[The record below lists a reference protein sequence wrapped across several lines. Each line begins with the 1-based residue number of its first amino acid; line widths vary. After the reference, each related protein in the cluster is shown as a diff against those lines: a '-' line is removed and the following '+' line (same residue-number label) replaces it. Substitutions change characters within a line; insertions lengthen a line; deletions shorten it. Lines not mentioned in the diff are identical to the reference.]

1 MPTKVQ
7 VSEVSSNSTFANFKA
22 WAGDNTDT
30 TGSPPSTPGTGTG
43 ISAALFILGFTKLA
57 DTYTA
62 QWDSGTVIGDTAR
75 PTAAGS
81 LSGSAFPAIGTGAF
95 TNSRTGL
102 LGTAFMGAWV
112 SGTSYTAGR
121 VVTDDTTAPL
131 VFINTTATSG
141 TTPPIN
147 DPTHWSP
154 YWMEIWKMSGTG
166 SPPLPDIF
174 IKIEYGCTSTQ
185 TNPDVFIQL
194 GTAYA
199 ANSGV
204 INGSGNFTLC
214 EQVINAQGTQTA
226 SEMDIVGDGQNY
238 LGMLLWRNTS
248 SNSFYAVERSISGT
262 AASAPQYSG
271 AYATYAVCP
280 RTNTLWRSASLLL
293 SGGQATSPRLL
304 GVPTLSLQVSPQTL
318 IINNSTP
325 AFPVFPLVGY
335 VGNPMTVMIGLSAS
349 DAIEGSSV
357 TPLVYGATHTYL
369 VTIGSSFANGLGNGV
384 SGNWALGL
392 RFE

>member
-7 VSEVSSNSTFANFKA
+7 VTEVSSNSTFANFKS

-62 QWDSGTVIGDTAR
+62 QWDSGTAIGDTAR

-81 LSGSAFPAIGTGAF
+81 LSGAAFPT
-95 TNSRTGL
+95 TTNNSRTGL
-102 LGTAFMGAWV
+102 LGTAFKGAWV
-112 SGTSYTAGR
+112 SGTSYTVGQ
-121 VVTDDTTAPL
+121 VVTDTTNAAL

-185 TNPDVFIQL
+185 ANPDVFIQL
-194 GTAYA
+194 GTSYTL
-199 ANSGV
+199 NSGV
-204 INGSGNFTLC
+204 INGGGNFTLC
-214 EQVINAQGTQTA
+214 EQVINAAGTQTA
-226 SEMDIVGDGQNY
+226 TEMDFTGDGQNY
-238 LGMLLWRNTS
+238 FGMLLWRNTT
-248 SNSFYAVERSISGT
+248 SNCFYAFERSISGT
-262 AASAPQYSG
+262 VAAAPQYNSS
-271 AYATYAVCP
+271 YATYAVCP
-280 RTNTLWRSASLLL
+280 RTNTQWRSASLML
-293 SGGQATSPRLL
+293 SGGMATSPRLL
-304 GVPTLSLQVSPQTL
+304 GVPTIALQVSSQTL
-318 IINNSTP
+318 IVSNNTP

-335 VGNPMTVMIGLSAS
+335 VGNPMTVMIGLSAT
-349 DAIEGSSV
+349 DANEGSSV

-369 VTIGSSFANGLGNGV
+369 VTSTTFANGLGNGV
-384 SGNWALGL
+384 AGNWALGL